1 MSAERAANVVQM
13 PGASVLGVLEA
24 LIDARVDARLKALG
38 IGATKPKRRE
48 LRVKAG
54 FGSARE
60 LATAA
65 QVSPGYVSALE
76 NGRVGNP
83 GVRERASFE
92 RLCAT
97 LNVTPYEYISALAE
111 G

>member
-13 PGASVLGVLEA
+13 PGAGVLAGLEA
-24 LIDARVDARLKALG
+24 LIDARVEARLRALG
-38 IGATKPKRRE
+38 IGAVQPKRRE

-54 FGSARE
+54 FGSARD

-65 QVSPGYVSALE
+65 QVSAGYVSALE
-76 NGRVGNP
+76 NGRVSNP

-92 RLCAT
+92 RLCSA
-97 LNVTPYEYISALAE
+97 LNVTPYEYISARTE